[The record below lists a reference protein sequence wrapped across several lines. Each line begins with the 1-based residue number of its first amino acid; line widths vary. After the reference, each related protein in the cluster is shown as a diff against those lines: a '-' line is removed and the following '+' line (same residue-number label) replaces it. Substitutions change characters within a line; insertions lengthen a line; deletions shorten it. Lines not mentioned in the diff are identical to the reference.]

1 MEVGLNALQENL
13 LHVEEEQ
20 QKQGNVSLFLPCI
33 WVHLY
38 HFSRFHIYVAI
49 YYICFSLSD

>member
-1 MEVGLNALQENL
+1 MGLNALQENL

-49 YYICFSLSD
+49 YNICFSLSD